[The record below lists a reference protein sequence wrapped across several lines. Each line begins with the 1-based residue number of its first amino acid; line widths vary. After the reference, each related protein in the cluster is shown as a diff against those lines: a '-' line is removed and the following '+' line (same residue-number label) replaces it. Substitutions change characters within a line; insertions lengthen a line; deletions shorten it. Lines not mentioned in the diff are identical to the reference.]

1 MPSQLVDF
9 SIQAPGFFGLN
20 KQNSGD
26 ILPTGWVTEARNLV
40 FDDVGR
46 LAARKG
52 TKRVN
57 DTAISASPDVQ
68 TIHEYIDSSG
78 NTTLIVAAGNKLYSV
93 SGSTLTDITGT
104 LTITADHWKFV
115 NFNGNVVGFQDNH
128 SPIIWKGSSFFTKLV
143 DEHTDWTATT
153 TYSVGDLRIPTSS
166 SDYYLYCSVGGLSA
180 GTEPTWSTTEGSTTV
195 DNTVTWTTHKIP
207 EGNEAIAAGGR
218 LWVINGTVLNY
229 SQTLI
234 PHYFDTTNVINQ
246 FDLKTVWRNGMDIGV
261 ALAEFNGHLC
271 ILGKKTITVYQD
283 YDDVGT
289 MSLVENIA
297 GIGCLG
303 RDSIQDIGT
312 DILFLS
318 PSGVRSLGRTIQE
331 KSMPVRDISK
341 NVRQYLLE
349 KAFDEDIAKI
359 KSTYSEKEGMYLLS
373 LPTSDKVFYFDVRQP
388 MQDGS
393 LKVTEWDRTYT
404 SLLST
409 VDGNIYIGTSGYL
422 NNYNGYVDDKESDA
436 TGGSSYDVLF
446 ESGWT
451 DFGEEASSML
461 KIPKRASIT
470 AYGGSGQTFLLK
482 WSFDYSGTFN
492 SANISAKQ
500 GTAAEYGIA
509 EYGIAEW
516 SGGLD
521 FNSLTRAMTHNG
533 RVMKTGVEVTVNG
546 RPLAFQRLSIQSKLG
561 KMVL

>member
-26 ILPTGWVTEARNLV
+26 ILPTGWATEARNLV

-57 DTAISASPDVQ
+57 DIEISATPDVQ
-68 TIHEYIDSSG
+68 TIHEYIDSVG
-78 NTTLIVAAGNKLYSV
+78 NYSTILAAGNKIYSE
-93 SGSTLTDITGT
+93 SGGVLTDITGT

-115 NFNGNVVGFQDNH
+115 NFNGDVVGFQDNH
-128 SPIIWKGSSFFTKLV
+128 SPIIWKGTGFFTKLV

-195 DNTVTWTTHKIP
+195 DNAVTWTTHKIP
-207 EGNEAIAAGGR
+207 EGSEALAAGGR
-218 LWVINGTVLNY
+218 LWVLNGTVLNY

-261 ALAEFNGHLC
+261 ALSEFNGHLC
-271 ILGKKTITVYQD
+271 VLGKKTITVYQG
-283 YDDVGT
+283 YDDVNT
-289 MSLVENIA
+289 MSLVENIS

-331 KSMPVRDISK
+331 KSMPVNDISR
-341 NVRQYLLE
+341 NIRQYLLSKVFSE
-349 KAFDEDIAKI
+349 NPNEI
-359 KSTYSEKEGMYLLS
+359 KSTYSEKEGFYLLS
-373 LPTSDKVFYFDVRQP
+373 LPTAGKVFYFDVRQP
-388 MQDGS
+388 LQDGS
-393 LKVTEWDRTYT
+393 LKVTEWDRVY
-404 SLLST
+404 SGLLST
-409 VDGNIYIGTSGYL
+409 IDGSVYIGTAGYIST
-422 NNYNGYVDDKESDA
+422 YSGYVDNKNADA
-436 TGGSSYDVLF
+436 TGGSGYDILF

-451 DFGEEASSML
+451 DFGEEASSRL
-461 KIPKRASIT
+461 KIPKRAAVT
-470 AYGGSGQTFLLK
+470 AYGGAGQTFLFK
-482 WSFDYSGTFN
+482 WAYDYNETFS
-492 SANISAKQ
+492 SANIIAKQ
-500 GTAAEYGIA
+500 GLLSEYGIA
-509 EYGIAEW
+509 EYGISEW
-516 SGGLD
+516 TGDLD
-521 FNSLTRAMTHNG
+521 FNNLNRSMTHSG
-533 RVMKTGVEVTVNG
+533 RVLKTGVQVTVSG
-546 RPLAFQRLSIQSKLG
+546 RPVAFQRLSIQSKLG